1 MANSQEATSGGD
13 ASSSTVTL
21 SDFRDLAT
29 VLNIH
34 RSLVRLEEKV
44 HALEI
49 TTKFNSENIDTLTK
63 TAYAIPYLEREF
75 AQTKKDLND
84 LGGRHN
90 KELHDLAL
98 KLEKGLN
105 ELGRRLGQDIT
116 NLKDGDISE
125 LKGLAH
131 TVRSVIAFVVA
142 LAAGGGLVYVV
153 QHFWPR

>member
-1 MANSQEATSGGD
+1 M
-13 ASSSTVTL
+13 STTPP
-21 SDFRDLAT
+21 LAT
-29 VLNIH
+29 ARTATPYSINDLHDLNMVLNIH
-34 RSLVRLEEKV
+34 GSLVRLEEKV
-44 HALEI
+44 HVLEI
-49 TTKFNSENIDTLTK
+49 TTKSNSENINTLTK
-63 TAYAIPYLEREF
+63 TAYAIPYLEREY

-105 ELGRRLGQDIT
+105 ELGKRLGQDIT

-131 TVRSVIAFVVA
+131 TVRSVIAFLVA

>member
-1 MANSQEATSGGD
+1 MSSHSSQP
-13 ASSSTVTL
+13 ASAGTEPITL
-21 SDFRDLAT
+21 SDFQSLST
-29 VLNIH
+29 TLNIH

-44 HALEI
+44 HVLE
-49 TTKFNSENIDTLTK
+49 TTAKSHSENIDTLTK
-63 TAYAIPYLEREF
+63 TAYAITYLEREY

-84 LGGRHN
+84 LGERHN

-131 TVRSVIAFVVA
+131 TVRSVITFVVA

>member
-1 MANSQEATSGGD
+1 MTNSEATSSGD
-13 ASSSTVTL
+13 ASASQVTL
-21 SDFRDLAT
+21 SNFHDLAT

-49 TTKFNSENIDTLTK
+49 TTKSNSENIDTLTEK
-63 TAYAIPYLEREF
+63 AYAIPYLEREF

-90 KELHDLAL
+90 KELHDLAM

-116 NLKDGDISE
+116 NLKDGDITQ
-125 LKGLAH
+125 LKH
-131 TVRSVIAFVVA
+131 IASIAKGICTLV
-142 LAAGGGLVYVV
+142 LAAIAGGVLLEAVKR
-153 QHFWPR
+153 FWHQ